1 LRWDVPGASLDTAT
15 PQCEHWKER
24 ENAKTR
30 DLSERRRL
38 PTQAVGSGRPCS
50 PPLVDPGQ
58 SAVSADHASPVG
70 VKAISRRPKDRQTR
84 RSSRCRRTSQSAST
98 LAALPQSPTAS
109 PQPRARRCAATIHVP
124 LLVVCHADGHPLHPR
139 LGAISWSPSTV
150 TRSRARGFGL
160 GPSAGCFESAESKRL
175 DRNFWSDRALRLAVS
190 PELEILEQLARIQ
203 PARRP
208 DHLRCTETGTRAAPE

>member
-1 LRWDVPGASLDTAT
+1 MLASSRRSRSECRVSR
-15 PQCEHWKER
+15 PR
-24 ENAKTR
+24 ESCRRQSNIAQAKGST
-30 DLSERRRL
+30 DAAVVSL
-38 PTQAVGSGRPCS
+38 PANV
-50 PPLVDPGQ
+50 
-58 SAVSADHASPVG
+58 PVG
-70 VKAISRRPKDRQTR
+70 VDAGGT
-84 RSSRCRRTSQSAST
+84 
-98 LAALPQSPTAS
+98 PQSPTAS

-124 LLVVCHADGHPLHPR
+124 LHVVCHADGHPLHPR